1 MVVFFQAKRCTLKNI
16 EALLNFKLQPIW
28 ITNENNIYETTW
40 SIETSE
46 WFKAN
51 IPDLKTY
58 RTYRSR
64 PKFHG
69 VSLSL
74 RSLQREAF
82 QTRVG
87 IPIAASPRWTS
98 RRLGWRFEVRKSVN
112 ISFAKNFNTTTLQ
125 LYFENKQCS
134 LNTEN
139 ISENTKQQRPPKW
152 ITQMLS
158 CTYMVIG
165 AHPTISHMKGC
176 NPISLMFLPRNSWG
190 SCNYRCMS
198 PQVSWPS
205 IRAINECFSL
215 FMMSGSGMLMEEI
228 WPSPVEVGSLSHH
241 FQGSIHPRCFF

>member
-87 IPIAASPRWTS
+87 IPIAASARWTS

-134 LNTEN
+134 LSTEN
-139 ISENTKQQRPPKW
+139 ISENIKQQR

-158 CTYMVIG
+158 CTYMVNG
-165 AHPTISHMKGC
+165 AHPTISQYEGLQPFFPLFLVAAKKK
-176 NPISLMFLPRNSWG
+176 NITKEISRFVGVSFLPQTFEKRN
-190 SCNYRCMS
+190 
-198 PQVSWPS
+198 
-205 IRAINECFSL
+205 IFSTNSEGFKPTL
-215 FMMSGSGMLMEEI
+215 KISNSA
-228 WPSPVEVGSLSHH
+228 
-241 FQGSIHPRCFF
+241 FQAATKWRK